1 MPAATS
7 PSKVSPSNNSAA
19 TTERYASCG
28 SMSMTNTVLRT
39 RIVPP
44 YTLFH
49 PANDDEDLRDAGEGG
64 WVDKEWSIRRAR
76 GVRITS
82 VAENL
87 GLDREQSCKVH

>member
-7 PSKVSPSNNSAA
+7 PSKVSPSNNIAA

-39 RIVPP
+39 RVVPP

-49 PANDDEDLRDAGEGG
+49 PANDDEALRDAGGG
-64 WVDKEWSIRRAR
+64 WGGQGMFHSTSE
-76 GVRITS
+76 GVSNNACCIKLWTIP
-82 VAENL
+82 
-87 GLDREQSCKVH
+87 